1 MWLRH
6 CRFAYPPSP
15 RLSLPRQAACSVK
28 FEFSTVPVC
37 WSPCHHTA
45 IQYCTPT
52 VEDTPPRHVPRCSNR
67 CFFRQHWQK
76 DAVRSCTA
84 VGRTMTARRE
94 PHNATTATN
103 DCCGSSNST
112 PWSNVEEG
120 LGIGSRSLP
129 RWHNTQPVKS
139 AAANLKSMIHSIV
152 AIQHNPSRAE
162 TIAFNSIGVVP
173 LCVHFFGS
181 LVATVSQTCCCKAFE
196 NAMATTLFDNLRHI
210 EATHRFFCESDVI
223 LCPLELVLH
232 TGLVIEYEN
241 TDHAL
246 SQVARHHPLPSQQQD
261 CN

>member
-1 MWLRH
+1 MISKELWYWWFPTTCQPTSAHVNLDVVMPLS
-6 CRFAYPPSP
+6 F
-15 RLSLPRQAACSVK
+15 RLSAVSKALLPRQAACSVK

-103 DCCGSSNST
+103 DCCGCSNST

-129 RWHNTQPVKS
+129 RWLNRSSLLLLIWRAWYTAMLRSNTILHV
-139 AAANLKSMIHSIV
+139 LKQSLSI
-152 AIQHNPSRAE
+152 PSGWYRYA
-162 TIAFNSIGVVP
+162 SISSV
-173 LCVHFFGS
+173 
-181 LVATVSQTCCCKAFE
+181 
-196 NAMATTLFDNLRHI
+196 R
-210 EATHRFFCESDVI
+210 
-223 LCPLELVLH
+223 
-232 TGLVIEYEN
+232 
-241 TDHAL
+241 
-246 SQVARHHPLPSQQQD
+246 
-261 CN
+261 